1 MRNLARAAL
10 AAAVLTAIGSAA
22 EAQDDDGMHLF
33 LLRELRLDVDEIGAG
48 EFTAAMVPP
57 DAPFGDIPV
66 DYNRTDNRP
75 LAAFLLELG
84 SGQRIELIQRCWI
97 VVRNQSRYRNLD
109 VAYCHSVHGII
120 RRPMA

>member
-1 MRNLARAAL
+1 MRSIISGLLMIVATMLASGA
-10 AAAVLTAIGSAA
+10 T
-22 EAQDDDGMHLF
+22 AQDDDGMHLF
-33 LLRELRLDVDEIGAG
+33 LLRELRLNVDEIGAG
-48 EFTAAMVPP
+48 EFTPATVPP

-66 DYNRTDNRP
+66 DYERTDNRP

-84 SGQRIELIQRCWI
+84 SGQRIELIQRCWV

-109 VAYCHSVHGII
+109 VGYCHSVHGII